1 MSELTQE
8 QFDELPDYAKSAF
21 AQQGDVYIPAKD
33 AKLKATLD
41 ELDGKY
47 KGLSKQ
53 LEDFEAQKAAEI
65 EAEKAKAMEEA
76 RNSKDVEAIEKRYQE
91 QMADLEKRS
100 YEKGKTEAHNEFKA
114 QQAQLK
120 ANGIVDKVAMS
131 IAVDNDAAEV
141 ISDLIRNRIEID
153 PDTGAEV
160 FKDAKGSALS
170 VSRDEFVSELKKE
183 AKFKR
188 LVKAD
193 IATNG
198 GGLVNGSSH
207 GGSAANLK
215 RSKMTAREKA
225 DYQKEYGQA
234 AFLKLPK

>member
-153 PDTGAEV
+153 PDTGTEV

-198 GGLVNGSSH
+198 GGLVNGSGVSGSATSKANM
-207 GGSAANLK
+207 GGSRQERAAAIAQKFNL
-215 RSKMTAREKA
+215 
-225 DYQKEYGQA
+225 
-234 AFLKLPK
+234 

>member
-33 AKLKATLD
+33 AKLKQTLD

-114 QQAQLK
+114 QQAKLK

-198 GGLVNGSSH
+198 GGLVNGSGVSGSATSKANM
-207 GGSAANLK
+207 GGSQQERAAAIAQKFNL
-215 RSKMTAREKA
+215 
-225 DYQKEYGQA
+225 
-234 AFLKLPK
+234 

>member
-33 AKLKATLD
+33 AKLKQTLD

-120 ANGIVDKVAMS
+120 ASGIVDKVAMS

-198 GGLVNGSSH
+198 GGLVNGSGVSGSATSKANM
-207 GGSAANLK
+207 GGSRQERAAAIAQKFNL
-215 RSKMTAREKA
+215 
-225 DYQKEYGQA
+225 
-234 AFLKLPK
+234 

>member
-33 AKLKATLD
+33 AKLKQTLD

-141 ISDLIRNRIEID
+141 IGDLIRNRIEID

-198 GGLVNGSSH
+198 GGLVNGSGVSGSATSKANM
-207 GGSAANLK
+207 GGSRQERAAAIAQKFNL
-215 RSKMTAREKA
+215 
-225 DYQKEYGQA
+225 
-234 AFLKLPK
+234 

>member
-33 AKLKATLD
+33 AKLKQTLD

-141 ISDLIRNRIEID
+141 ISDLIRSRIEID

-198 GGLVNGSSH
+198 GGLVNGSGVSGSATSKANM
-207 GGSAANLK
+207 GGSRQERAAAIAQKFNL
-215 RSKMTAREKA
+215 
-225 DYQKEYGQA
+225 
-234 AFLKLPK
+234 

>member
-33 AKLKATLD
+33 AKLKQALD

-100 YEKGKTEAHNEFKA
+100 YEKGKSEAHNEFKA

-120 ANGIVDKVAMS
+120 ASGIVDKVAMS

-198 GGLVNGSSH
+198 GGLVNGSGVSGSATSKANM
-207 GGSAANLK
+207 GGSRQERAAAIAQKFNL
-215 RSKMTAREKA
+215 
-225 DYQKEYGQA
+225 
-234 AFLKLPK
+234 

>member
-21 AQQGDVYIPAKD
+21 AQQGDIYIPAKD
-33 AKLKATLD
+33 AKLKQTLD

-65 EAEKAKAMEEA
+65 EAEKVKAMEEA

-198 GGLVNGSSH
+198 GGLVNGSGVSGSATSKANM
-207 GGSAANLK
+207 GGSRQERAAAIAQKFNL
-215 RSKMTAREKA
+215 
-225 DYQKEYGQA
+225 
-234 AFLKLPK
+234 

>member
-33 AKLKATLD
+33 AKLKQTLD

-91 QMADLEKRS
+91 QMADLERRS

-141 ISDLIRNRIEID
+141 ISDLIRSRIEID
-153 PDTGAEV
+153 PDTGAEI

-198 GGLVNGSSH
+198 GGLVNGSGVS
-207 GGSAANLK
+207 GSATSKANMGGT
-215 RSKMTAREKA
+215 RRERA
-225 DYQKEYGQA
+225 AAIAQK
-234 AFLKLPK
+234 FNL

>member
-33 AKLKATLD
+33 AKLKQTLD

-120 ANGIVDKVAMS
+120 ASGIVDKVAMS

-141 ISDLIRNRIEID
+141 ISDLIRSRIEID

-198 GGLVNGSSH
+198 GGLVNGSGVSGSATSKANM
-207 GGSAANLK
+207 GGSRQERAAAIAQKFNL
-215 RSKMTAREKA
+215 
-225 DYQKEYGQA
+225 
-234 AFLKLPK
+234 